1 MQTVSYKSFEFSKG
15 ERRLDG
21 LKSVIFVLGNKTY
34 GHFDII
40 VNVEEGQGGDTAD
53 FAVSEIQDSVAPKKV
68 YCGDLSARA
77 LTRSKGIHD
86 AKIPYISPI
95 SVSRELVLNTHD
107 RNYVYVE
114 LNVEGSVYLLLSK
127 VSRLPPRLSSAADGP
142 SSLPSPFILS
152 GPDWPFLSTV
162 ASTLVLISA
171 LNHNSYSLPKH
182 SCSEGPNHAAP
193 STTLLS
199 ASRPNTPCSSSHDRN
214 QPSISE
220 HLSTSTGD

>member
-1 MQTVSYKSFEFSKG
+1 VVTPRTLLCPRFRTPSRP
-15 ERRLDG
+15 RRSTAVCCL
-21 LKSVIFVLGNKTY
+21 LSSQLNIAVVYAFV
-34 GHFDII
+34 
-40 VNVEEGQGGDTAD
+40 
-53 FAVSEIQDSVAPKKV
+53 P
-68 YCGDLSARA
+68 GDLSARA